1 MAEMEKKTVNA
12 MGDVCPVPLVKAKN
26 AIAELAGSG
35 KVEVLVDNEIAVQ
48 NLEKMAQQKGYGFLV
63 KEKKEKEYHVEFTV
77 SEPETAE
84 TEEKTVCLVPAAK
97 KTKLVVLS
105 ADHMG
110 EGAEELGKILMKSFL
125 YALTQQDE
133 LPDTI
138 LCYNGGAKL
147 TCEGSES
154 LEDLKDLAAR
164 GVEIL
169 TCGTCL
175 NFYGI
180 TEKLQVGSVTNMY
193 DIVERMS
200 SADRVI
206 KP

>member
-1 MAEMEKKTVNA
+1 MLQRR
-12 MGDVCPVPLVKAKN
+12 CKAD
-26 AIAELAGSG
+26 LR
-35 KVEVLVDNEIAVQ
+35 
-48 NLEKMAQQKGYGFLV
+48 GFR
-63 KEKKEKEYHVEFTV
+63 
-77 SEPETAE
+77 
-84 TEEKTVCLVPAAK
+84 
-97 KTKLVVLS
+97 
-105 ADHMG
+105 
-110 EGAEELGKILMKSFL
+110 
-125 YALTQQDE
+125 
-133 LPDTI
+133 
-138 LCYNGGAKL
+138 
-147 TCEGSES
+147 
-154 LEDLKDLAAR
+154 DLKDLAAR